1 MKHWHPCLAPA
12 LLAIAL
18 AGCSL
23 APPYQR
29 ASVYTPAAFKE
40 APAVLPANAGD
51 GTQWKAAQP
60 ADDSSRGQWWRIF
73 GDDRLN
79 ALEDQARDANQDLK
93 ASAARVAQARALQQG
108 ARSQY
113 FPQIGIGFGP
123 TRERPSPASLG
134 LNDDAPSSAFTLWR
148 AQATVSYEA
157 DLFGRV
163 TSAVNAA
170 NADAQRS
177 DALFYSVRL
186 ALQADVAQGYFQI
199 RELDAAR
206 ALYSSTVSLRSQ
218 TLALVQKRFDAGDIS
233 ELDVARAKSEVAQA
247 QSDLLGATRARA
259 TSEHALAIL
268 VGKAPADFSVPELP
282 LQAITVSVPP
292 GLPSSLLERRPD
304 IAAAERAMA
313 AANARIGI
321 AKAAFFPDL
330 NITGNLGFE
339 SASLGNLFN
348 WSTRSFLFGPLVG
361 TILSMPIFDG
371 GQREA
376 DLANVRAV
384 YEENV
389 ADYRQTVLNAF
400 REVEDNLADLRIL
413 GDQIQAQNDA
423 VRASSRASDLSHIQ
437 YREGSISYLD
447 VVIDADRS
455 VLQQQRAAVQLQG
468 ARARSAVGLI
478 RAIGGGWDQT
488 ANALGT
494 GALPPV
500 AGNAVIAQKLQ

>member
-1 MKHWHPCLAPA
+1 MKHRSSLLPS
-12 LLAIAL
+12 LLAVAL

-23 APPYQR
+23 APPYER
-29 ASVYTPAAFKE
+29 PAIDMPTAFKE
-40 APAVLPANAGD
+40 APPSSPVDAAGT
-51 GTQWKAAQP
+51 TQWKAAQP
-60 ADDSSRGQWWRIF
+60 ADDVARGQWWRVF
-73 GDDRLN
+73 GDDRLD
-79 ALEDQARDANQDLK
+79 ALEDEAQASNQDLK
-93 ASAARVAQARALQQG
+93 AAAARVAQARALQQG

-134 LNDDAPSSAFTLWR
+134 LEDNAPTSAFTLWR

-170 NADAQRS
+170 TFTAQRS

-186 ALQADVAQGYFQI
+186 SLQADVAQGYFQI

-206 ALYSSTVSLRSQ
+206 ALYSSTVSLRLQ
-218 TLALVQKRFDAGDIS
+218 TLSLVQKRFDAGDIS

-282 LQAITVSVPP
+282 LQPVAVSIPP

-313 AANARIGI
+313 ATNARIGI
-321 AKAAFFPDL
+321 ARAAFFPDL
-330 NITGNLGFE
+330 SITGNLGFE
-339 SASLGNLFN
+339 SAALGNLFN
-348 WSTRSFLFGPLVG
+348 WSTRTFLFGPLVG

-371 GQREA
+371 GRRDA
-376 DLANVRAV
+376 DLANVRAL
-384 YEENV
+384 YEEDV
-389 ADYRQTVLNAF
+389 AGYRQTVLNAF

-413 GDQIQAQNDA
+413 ADQIQAQNDA
-423 VRASSRASDLSHIQ
+423 VRASTRASDLSHIQ
-437 YREGSISYLD
+437 YREGSVSYLD
-447 VVIDADRS
+447 VIDADRS

-478 RAIGGGWDQT
+478 RAIGGGWDQAT
-488 ANALGT
+488 NPLAATPADGT
-494 GALPPV
+494 GKAMV
-500 AGNAVIAQKLQ
+500 AQQTR